1 MVRYYTGAEP
11 ETVYV
16 IAHSFDKDIA
26 EMNDA
31 DTGKSTIS
39 VYLCIINES

>member
-1 MVRYYTGAEP
+1 MVRYYTGTEP

-31 DTGKSTIS
+31 DTGKAITLSRS
-39 VYLCIINES
+39 LESKL

>member
-1 MVRYYTGAEP
+1 MVRYYTGTEP

-31 DTGKSTIS
+31 DTGKSTS
-39 VYLCIINES
+39 CIFNTNCRL

>member
-1 MVRYYTGAEP
+1 MVRYYTGTEP

-31 DTGKSTIS
+31 DTGKTSTS
-39 VYLCIINES
+39 AAYYQPCSL